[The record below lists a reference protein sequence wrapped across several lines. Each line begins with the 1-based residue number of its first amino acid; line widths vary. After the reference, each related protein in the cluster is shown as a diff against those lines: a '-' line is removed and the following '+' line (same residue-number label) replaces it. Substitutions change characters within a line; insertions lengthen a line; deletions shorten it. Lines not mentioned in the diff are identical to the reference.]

1 MSAQERAVLNAARRW
16 AQAIERD
23 RSAAQRKAR
32 KDAEAA
38 LLQAVR
44 LWLGDDA
51 IAKAIDEDYAEQAV
65 ERTVESTSAAS
76 TIDRAEA
83 VEQLTGAGKRRGD

>member
-1 MSAQERAVLNAARRW
+1 MSREERAVLDAAKRW

-23 RSAAQRKAR
+23 RDRTSA
-32 KDAEAA
+32 ETA

-44 LWLGDDA
+44 SWLGDDA
-51 IAKAIDEDYAEQAV
+51 IAKAVDEDYAEQAV
-65 ERTVESTSAAS
+65 ERAVESTSAAS
-76 TIDRAEA
+76 TTDRAEA

>member
-1 MSAQERAVLNAARRW
+1 MSREERAVLDAAKRW

-23 RSAAQRKAR
+23 RDRAG
-32 KDAEAA
+32 AEAA

-44 LWLGDDA
+44 SWLGDDA
-51 IAKAIDEDYAEQAV
+51 IAKAVDEDYAEQAV

-83 VEQLTGAGKRRGD
+83 VEQLTGAGKRGGD